1 MGKRNAGEG
10 SFFFDKERKIWVYQ
24 LRYMDTNG
32 KRGRK
37 KFAAKTKKEAKDK
50 GQAFLQQIKQGLDA
64 DFAKITVREWTD
76 IWLNSYARPH
86 IRPRTFEKYQSSL
99 LSYIIP
105 KFGAMKLEDLSS
117 LKLQEHFNSLLVN
130 GRQDGKG
137 LSASTV
143 RATRRYF
150 SMCLDD
156 AIKAKLLIENPV
168 QSTKAAKLT
177 KKEIVV
183 LTKEEVTMLVNE
195 AKNIK
200 SPFMSKTLFVLIG
213 LTVRTGMRQGEVFG
227 LKWQDIDFNESSIF
241 IRRSL
246 AHIIG
251 QGAVFQEPKTKSGRR
266 RIILLNED
274 IELLKEYRKW
284 QQEYAEDLGDKF
296 DSNDLVFTTPFGMPI
311 SPTNFT
317 RRYFRP
323 LLEKCGINKDFTFH
337 GLRHTHATLLLK
349 QGVNPK
355 IVQERLGHSSI
366 KVTMDTYS
374 HVLPDIQRQALCA
387 IEKIFES

>member
-24 LRYMDTNG
+24 LRYTDTNG

-143 RATRRYF
+143 RATRRYV
-150 SMCLDD
+150 
-156 AIKAKLLIENPV
+156 KL
-168 QSTKAAKLT
+168 S
-177 KKEIVV
+177 
-183 LTKEEVTMLVNE
+183 
-195 AKNIK
+195 
-200 SPFMSKTLFVLIG
+200 
-213 LTVRTGMRQGEVFG
+213 
-227 LKWQDIDFNESSIF
+227 
-241 IRRSL
+241 
-246 AHIIG
+246 
-251 QGAVFQEPKTKSGRR
+251 
-266 RIILLNED
+266 ILLD
-274 IELLKEYRKW
+274 IFFSPIFKLK
-284 QQEYAEDLGDKF
+284 
-296 DSNDLVFTTPFGMPI
+296 N
-311 SPTNFT
+311 
-317 RRYFRP
+317 
-323 LLEKCGINKDFTFH
+323 
-337 GLRHTHATLLLK
+337 
-349 QGVNPK
+349 
-355 IVQERLGHSSI
+355 
-366 KVTMDTYS
+366 
-374 HVLPDIQRQALCA
+374 
-387 IEKIFES
+387 

>member
-24 LRYMDTNG
+24 LRYTDTNG

-251 QGAVFQEPKTKSGRR
+251 QGAVFQEPKTKSGCR

-284 QQEYAEDLGDKF
+284 QQEYAEELGDKF